1 MILALSDFW
10 EWFFLLLIWVPLVML
25 WAMALIDIFKRDDM
39 GGGSKVVWILIIF
52 VIPWIGV
59 FIYLL
64 SRPKQPVPPA
74 TA

>member
-25 WAMALIDIFKRDDM
+25 WGVALIDIFKRDDM
-39 GGGSKVVWILIIF
+39 GGATKALWIVIIF

-59 FIYLL
+59 FIYLIA
-64 SRPKQPVPPA
+64 RPKTAAA
-74 TA
+74 T

>member
-1 MILALSDFW
+1 MILALSNFW
-10 EWFFLLLIWVPLVML
+10 EWFHLRVSWVPLVML

-39 GGGSKVVWILIIF
+39 GGGSKVLWILIIF

-59 FIYLL
+59 FIYLV
-64 SRPKQPVPPA
+64 SRPRTT

>member
-10 EWFFLLLIWVPLVML
+10 EWFLLLLIWVPLVML

-39 GGGSKVVWILIIF
+39 GGGSKVLWILIIF

-59 FIYLL
+59 FIYIV
-64 SRPKQPVPPA
+64 SRPKT
-74 TA
+74 TAAA

>member
-10 EWFFLLLIWVPLVML
+10 QWFVLFLIWVPLIML

-64 SRPKQPVPPA
+64 SRPKT
-74 TA
+74 TAMA